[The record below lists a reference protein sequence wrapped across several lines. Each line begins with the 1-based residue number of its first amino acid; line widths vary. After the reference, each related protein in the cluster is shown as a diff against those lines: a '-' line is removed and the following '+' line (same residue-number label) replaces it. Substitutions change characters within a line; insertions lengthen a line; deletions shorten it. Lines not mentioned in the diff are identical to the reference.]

1 MIDFNLRYY
10 FDEYVTY
17 DDGNTL
23 EKVRV
28 GYDHYPAERNQPY
41 DHDTAEIYDVFVY
54 DQRGEDI
61 TYDLDKENSEH
72 LMSEVKIHHERMLKE
87 QNEI

>member
-1 MIDFNLRYY
+1 MIDYKLRYY

-28 GYDHYPAERNQPY
+28 GYDYYPAERNQPY
-41 DHDTAEIYDVFVY
+41 DHDTKEIYDVFVY

-61 TYDLDKENSEH
+61 TYDIDHENTDH
-72 LMSEVKIHHERMLKE
+72 IMSEVKIHHARMLKE